1 MLDLL
6 EYPDPD
12 LRLQAALALGERGD
26 ARAVDALIAAAQS
39 DDENLQFHAIEALG
53 KLRALPAVDVLA
65 TTAASGNFFLAFPA
79 LEALAQIGDPGVAP
93 RLAPLMADEL
103 LRSAV
108 ANALGRIGDEDV
120 VVPLTHLL
128 NDATAP
134 SEVVA
139 EALARVYDRYEERY
153 RDGEHIA
160 ELVRRT
166 ISPTGTQNLLD
177 AVRGAGDD
185 PLRSVAKVLG
195 WLDGP
200 AVDRALTRLL
210 GQPAVRAKVVE
221 YLVRH
226 GERVVD
232 LLIEQLASDDLEVRQ
247 AAVVGLVASATVA
260 PRRRWSRRSAAT
272 PS

>member
-1 MLDLL
+1 M
-6 EYPDPD
+6 
-12 LRLQAALALGERGD
+12 
-26 ARAVDALIAAAQS
+26 
-39 DDENLQFHAIEALG
+39 
-53 KLRALPAVDVLA
+53 
-65 TTAASGNFFLAFPA
+65 
-79 LEALAQIGDPGVAP
+79 
-93 RLAPLMADEL
+93 
-103 LRSAV
+103 
-108 ANALGRIGDEDV
+108 
-120 VVPLTHLL
+120 
-128 NDATAP
+128 
-134 SEVVA
+134 A
-139 EALARVYDRYEERY
+139 EALARVFDRYEERY

-185 PLRSVAKVLG
+185 PLRSIAKVLG
-195 WLDGP
+195 WLEGP

-232 LLIEQLASDDLEVRQ
+232 LLIEQLGPRISRYDRPRWWASD
-247 AAVVGLVASATVA
+247 ASAIVA
-260 PRRRWSRRSAAT
+260 PRRRWSRRSAAI